1 MIKYEE
7 DWKTRIEIVRVRLLQ
22 FYSNVLVP
30 TVARILLR
38 YDVKRKCLKIPSDK
52 CIGENVNLYRLIEFE
67 MSNIVRIESL
77 TVF

>member
-22 FYSNVLVP
+22 FYSNALVP

-38 YDVKRKCLKIPSDK
+38 YEV
-52 CIGENVNLYRLIEFE
+52 
-67 MSNIVRIESL
+67 
-77 TVF
+77 